1 MWIVTDRR
9 SSLGFP
15 FDGRQEAV
23 RRTVGF
29 HASLAAVP
37 EGHHVRV
44 ITIANQKGGCG
55 KTTVAINLAASLAR
69 EARRTLLV
77 DLDPQGH
84 CALGTAVPEEQI
96 DLSVL
101 DCLLRQV
108 EGGSLELSQVTWQI
122 APNLDLVPSRADL
135 AGLEQKLDDW
145 VGSGTLLLD
154 LLQRNA
160 SRYDY
165 CVVDCPPHLGLLMR
179 NGLQSADRSSFR
191 WTRASFAA
199 RADSA
204 ACDHRGVVRQGRE
217 EAVRPRS
224 PEPVRRADQ
233 AGARDP
239 RPAS

>member
-77 DLDPQGH
+77 DL
-84 CALGTAVPEEQI
+84 
-96 DLSVL
+96 
-101 DCLLRQV
+101 
-108 EGGSLELSQVTWQI
+108 GS
-122 APNLDLVPSRADL
+122 A
-135 AGLEQKLDDW
+135 
-145 VGSGTLLLD
+145 GTLRAGD
-154 LLQRNA
+154 G
-160 SRYDY
+160 
-165 CVVDCPPHLGLLMR
+165 CPG
-179 NGLQSADRSSFR
+179 GTD
-191 WTRASFAA
+191 
-199 RADSA
+199 
-204 ACDHRGVVRQGRE
+204 
-217 EAVRPRS
+217 
-224 PEPVRRADQ
+224 
-233 AGARDP
+233 
-239 RPAS
+239 